1 LTTNTHCHMWQS
13 GANPSHCTKPL
24 WTKRNLMSACSA
36 GPNCKRLMASL
47 RLAQGYE
54 GPEQFI
60 LSRNLP
66 IELPDHDV
74 IEKGRPQVAAG
85 LIAPIIP
92 EHPCMFSP
100 SQRVTVAFTTSGQI
114 RQRFHLSRVCINHL
128 CDLRRY
134 RARCSTSMPGLHDYQ
149 TRYSRYF
156 SDQ

>member
-1 LTTNTHCHMWQS
+1 
-13 GANPSHCTKPL
+13 
-24 WTKRNLMSACSA
+24 MSACSA

-92 EHPCMFSP
+92 EHPLDSCSVSHISTHP
-100 SQRVTVAFTTSGQI
+100 QCPRYGT
-114 RQRFHLSRVCINHL
+114 VCI
-128 CDLRRY
+128 Y
-134 RARCSTSMPGLHDYQ
+134 TSIL
-149 TRYSRYF
+149 
-156 SDQ
+156 